1 MREKELQ
8 GVAFTAERGED
19 GGGAAVPRVLQVG
32 VRTRDQGPQSAVQ
45 LRIITLDAL
54 SGLTQVLHIRSLFI
68 HKSRTSNFEVLS
80 GIQDI

>member
-1 MREKELQ
+1 
-8 GVAFTAERGED
+8 
-19 GGGAAVPRVLQVG
+19 LQVG